1 MPLRI
6 DFELLTTFSI
16 VLGALA
22 EIARCWV
29 NNSYR

>member
-22 EIARCWV
+22 EIARC
-29 NNSYR
+29 